1 MPFGVAVHVSKGD
14 RFWAAEVM
22 KGSKMDLMEASR
34 TGFGANQRE
43 RRSVLGGNQ
52 KPFMSLIAGWESMAV
67 AGLDCRDSGRNCA
80 KLLVKRD

>member
-22 KGSKMDLMEASR
+22 KGSKVDLMEASR

-52 KPFMSLIAGWESMAV
+52 KSFMSLIAGSMAM

-80 KLLVKRD
+80 KLLVKKD